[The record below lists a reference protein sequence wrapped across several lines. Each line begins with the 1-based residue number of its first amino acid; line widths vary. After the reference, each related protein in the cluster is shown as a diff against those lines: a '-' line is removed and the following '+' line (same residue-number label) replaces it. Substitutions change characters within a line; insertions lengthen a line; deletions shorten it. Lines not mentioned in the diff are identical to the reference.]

1 MKIFACLI
9 IVFLLA
15 TPLHLRSLS
24 QTDVYAK
31 EGMVVSAHHSASE
44 IGVDILKRGGNAVDA
59 AVAVGFALAVVYPEA
74 GNIGGG
80 GFMVIRLKNGAV
92 IGIDFREK
100 APKAAWRSMFLDS
113 LGNVSDKSHLGH
125 LSVGVPGTV
134 AGLLKA
140 LEKYGTMKTE
150 AILQPAIDIA
160 HQGFVVDKR
169 LEENFVDY
177 KDELFSFPST
187 VRAFTKNGV
196 LYTEGD
202 TLRQPELAK
211 SLERIQR
218 LGKEGFYRG
227 ETARLIIEEMRRGGG
242 LLTYEDL
249 EEYEAVLREPIKG
262 RYRGYDII
270 SMSPPSS
277 GGICLMQLLSIVEG
291 YDLKRMGFHSSS
303 SIHVMTEAMKRVYA
317 DRAEYMGDPDY
328 VDVPVDFLISK
339 EYASIRRNEIDSRKA
354 TPGGIVHHG
363 KYLNREGENT
373 THYVVADREGNVVS
387 TTYTINDLFGSKVVV
402 EGGGFFLNDE
412 MDDFSAKPGVQ
423 NIYGL
428 IGGDANAIVADKRM
442 LSSMTPTIVLKE
454 GKPVMAFGA
463 RGGPKIIT
471 AVFQTLVNVIDFEMT
486 LQEAVNA
493 PRFHHQWIPDELLY
507 EKNCFSEDVQ
517 NNLQSK
523 GHILKERKFSLGE
536 LEALFIDPR
545 TGRMYGAPDHREGG
559 VAIGY

>member
-1 MKIFACLI
+1 
-9 IVFLLA
+9 
-15 TPLHLRSLS
+15 
-24 QTDVYAK
+24 
-31 EGMVVSAHHSASE
+31 
-44 IGVDILKRGGNAVDA
+44 
-59 AVAVGFALAVVYPEA
+59 
-74 GNIGGG
+74 NIGGG
-80 GFMVIRLKNGAV
+80 GFMVIRLKNGAA

-113 LGNVSDKSHLGH
+113 MGNVSDKSHLGH

-150 AILQPAIDIA
+150 DILQPAIDIA

-169 LEENFVDY
+169 LAENFVDY
-177 KDELFSFPST
+177 KDELCSFSST

-202 TLRQPELAK
+202 TLRQPELAR

-262 RYRGYDII
+262 RYRGYDNI